1 MKAIQVRNVGGPEA
15 LALVDVPM
23 PEPKAD
29 EALVELEAIG
39 VNFIDYDK
47 LTAQQ
52 KIRLKRILR
61 DRIRS
66 LKKRLSEIERAL
78 KLVEKKTKRKKSR
91 R

>member
-1 MKAIQVRNVGGPEA
+1 MSGFV
-15 LALVDVPM
+15 
-23 PEPKAD
+23 
-29 EALVELEAIG
+29 G

-47 LTAQQ
+47 LTARQ

-66 LKKRLSEIERAL
+66 LEKRLSEVERAL